1 MNRRRE
7 WTRPHPDKLRE
18 ERYQK
23 QMRDYK
29 EQQDA
34 RERRDQQG
42 DEILAV
48 VHGLMTGTHVIV
60 IDVLAGQR
68 RIWVEAR

>member
-7 WTRPHPDKLRE
+7 WTRPKPKE
-18 ERYQK
+18 PTYMTKFE
-23 QMRDYK
+23 
-29 EQQDA
+29 EQQKA
-34 RERRDQQG
+34 RDRRDQQG